1 LLNSIV
7 PTALRKAGS
16 GQRTVV
22 QKRSASQVAAS
33 AAAAKDGTTDRL
45 VDLVGTTDPPVKRL
59 WTESHA
65 GEASDLVANV
75 EKTTDDAANSKA
87 AAKDSSDP
95 AVEAGKE
102 VVVGNAQV
110 KEVARETGTAP
121 TKSPVA
127 EVIDG

>member
-1 LLNSIV
+1 MLNSIV
-7 PTALRKAGS
+7 PRALRKVGS

-33 AAAAKDGTTDRL
+33 AAAKDGTTDRP

-75 EKTTDDAANSKA
+75 EKTTNDAANSKA
-87 AAKDSSDP
+87 TAKDSSDP
-95 AVEAGKE
+95 AVELG
-102 VVVGNAQV
+102 
-110 KEVARETGTAP
+110 R
-121 TKSPVA
+121 KSWWATPR
-127 EVIDG
+127 